1 MIVLIWYLFAKQS
14 LELHEDL
21 KPASESIIEEHEVN
35 KIEPQPE
42 QSDIAFVN
50 IMNDQESKLEHMT
63 ENDLEDGKRGME
75 EDQNEIMKNVILT
88 DEVSKK

>member
-1 MIVLIWYLFAKQS
+1 
-14 LELHEDL
+14 
-21 KPASESIIEEHEVN
+21 
-35 KIEPQPE
+35 
-42 QSDIAFVN
+42 
-50 IMNDQESKLEHMT
+50 MNDQESKLEHMT